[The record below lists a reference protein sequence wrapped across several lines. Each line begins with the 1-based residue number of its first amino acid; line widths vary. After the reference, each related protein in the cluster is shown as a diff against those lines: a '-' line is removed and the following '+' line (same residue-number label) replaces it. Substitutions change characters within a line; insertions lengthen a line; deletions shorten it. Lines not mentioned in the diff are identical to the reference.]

1 MRRARASAPATVS
14 VLASVLALLCLAPA
28 TVSAADPVDKGKSA
42 ARRPAPAIAT
52 SEEVAADPAGV
63 WTRFMKEAD
72 IETAFDAFD
81 VLDAIGATADG
92 VDAGLCRDQ
101 AAALRD
107 AVKVAPVSIAVHR
120 EALRCAEATGDNAT
134 AERETAALAALSK
147 HALAGAGGNV
157 WQAPIRVLSPR
168 DVYQLL
174 ALLGY
179 EFRYEY
185 YRDVHPGRYFPL
197 VVAAWDP
204 EAKIERH
211 LSFDYVDAT
220 AGISRSD
227 SYAEY
232 PFQRHVMAAAFMQ
245 AQVKSG
251 EAIGIDLK
259 AVRDALSTDDLSVR
273 RDTLRE
279 GANRGGM
286 LSLSSWLGLCS
297 SWDNRDCSDGLID
310 ALLPLAEKKH
320 ALPMTLLATAYANGI
335 GVKRD
340 LKAAATLLDA
350 ADRIWYGH
358 GASVRFA
365 AADSLLHDNRNT
377 AFALVRLRKA
387 VAAGSADAEVL
398 LIATTLAADA
408 AAVLSDAD
416 IAVLQRPSNNGQ
428 GLGQALLGEYF
439 DKRGQRQRSGEA
451 FRKAAELGH
460 AGAQRVQ
467 ALELARA
474 GQPALRWRAMLE
486 SAAQAGDNYAMR
498 ILALE
503 AIQLGQWKRADG
515 WLLAAVE
522 TGDRDASQELATVYT
537 SGVDGLSGNLADAV
551 SMFETLAEGDD
562 EASAKA
568 RRHLARL
575 AVDGRG
581 MKRNRQRA
589 RNWLQ
594 ADAERGDV
602 ESQILLGALLL
613 RSDSDGLG
621 EPMDVAA
628 GERWL
633 QKAVAAG
640 SNRARSEYG
649 MWLYASDPR
658 SPERRRNGIE
668 IMREADPKA
677 DDYVEVANNLAWLL
691 CVSAHADVHDP
702 AAGLAVAKTVEG
714 RDGIGW
720 GVVDTVAACYAASG
734 DFATALRLQQRAL
747 DALPRDANGKPQ
759 GSPGIPERLALYKG
773 RKAYREPAAAQ

>member
-1 MRRARASAPATVS
+1 MGRTPWFVAAAVLC
-14 VLASVLALLCLAPA
+14 LASVAA
-28 TVSAADPVDKGKSA
+28 SAVEPVDKGKST

-52 SEEVAADPAGV
+52 SEQVAADPAGV
-63 WTRFMKEAD
+63 WARFMKEAD

-81 VLDAIGATADG
+81 ALDAIGATADG
-92 VDAGLCRDQ
+92 VDADRCRDQ

-107 AVKVAPVSIAVHR
+107 AVTLAPVSIAVHR
-120 EALRCAEATGDNAT
+120 EALRCAEATGDSAT
-134 AERETAALAALSK
+134 AEREAAALAALSK
-147 HALAGAGGNV
+147 HALAGAGGNP

-185 YRDVHPGRYFPL
+185 YRDVHPGRYFPM

-204 EAKIERH
+204 EAKVERH

-220 AGISRSD
+220 AGISRGD
-227 SYAEY
+227 PYAGY

-251 EAIGIDLK
+251 ETLGIDLEAMRK
-259 AVRDALSTDDLSVR
+259 ALSTDDLMAR
-273 RDTLRE
+273 RDALRE
-279 GANRGGM
+279 GGNRGGM
-286 LSLSSWLGLCS
+286 LSLSGWLSLCS

-335 GVKRD
+335 GVKQD
-340 LKAAATLLDA
+340 LKAATTLLDA
-350 ADRIWYGH
+350 ADRIWHGH

-377 AFALVRLRKA
+377 AFALARLHKA
-387 VAAGSADAEVL
+387 VAAGSADAEML
-398 LIATTLAADA
+398 LAAGKLSTDA
-408 AAVLSDAD
+408 DATLSDAD

-428 GLGQALLGEYF
+428 GMGQALLGEYF
-439 DKRGQRQRSGEA
+439 DKRGQRQRSEEA
-451 FRKAAELGH
+451 FRRAAESGH
-460 AGAQRVQ
+460 PGAQRVQ
-467 ALELARA
+467 ALNAMRD
-474 GQPALRWRAMLE
+474 GQPALRWRATLE
-486 SAAQAGDNYAMR
+486 SSAQAGDNFAMR
-498 ILALE
+498 MLAAE
-503 AIQLGQWKRADG
+503 AMQLGQWKRADG

-522 TGDRDASQELATVYT
+522 TGDRDASQELAEVYA
-537 SGVDGLSGNLADAV
+537 SGADGLSGDLADAV
-551 SMFETLAEGDD
+551 SMFETLAAGDD
-562 EASAKA
+562 EASGRA
-568 RRHLARL
+568 RRELALL
-575 AVDGRG
+575 ALDGRG
-581 MKRNRQRA
+581 MKRSRQRA
-589 RNWLQ
+589 RAWLQ
-594 ADAERGDV
+594 TDAERGDV
-602 ESQILLGALLL
+602 ESQAMLGALLL
-613 RSDSDGLG
+613 RTDDQGGPL
-621 EPMDVAA
+621 DAAA

-658 SPERRRNGIE
+658 SPERRRSGIE
-668 IMREADPKA
+668 IMRRADPKG
-677 DDYVEVANNLAWLL
+677 DGYVEVANNLAWLL

-714 RDGIGW
+714 REGIGW

-734 DFATALRLQQRAL
+734 DFATALRLQQRAF

-759 GSPGIPERLALYKG
+759 GSSGIAQRLALYKA
-773 RKAYREPAAAQ
+773 RKAYREPATP

>member
-1 MRRARASAPATVS
+1 MGRTRRSLVPASVS
-14 VLASVLALLCLAPA
+14 LLASIFALLCLAPA
-28 TVSAADPVDKGKSA
+28 TVAAVDPVDKGKIA
-42 ARRPAPAIAT
+42 ARKPAPAIAT

-63 WTRFMKEAD
+63 WARFMKEAD

-92 VDAGLCRDQ
+92 VDAALCRDQ

-120 EALRCAEATGDNAT
+120 EALRCAEATGDGAT

-147 HALAGAGGNV
+147 HALAGAGGNA

-204 EAKIERH
+204 EAKVERH

-227 SYAEY
+227 DYAEY

-245 AQVKSG
+245 AQVKAG
-251 EAIGIDLK
+251 ETLGIDLQ
-259 AVRDALSTDDLSVR
+259 AMRNAFSTDDPAAR
-273 RDTLRE
+273 RDALRE

-286 LSLSSWLGLCS
+286 LSLSGWLSLCS

-335 GVKRD
+335 GVKQD

-350 ADRIWYGH
+350 ADRIWYGQ

-377 AFALVRLRKA
+377 AFALTRLRKA
-387 VAAGSADAEVL
+387 VAAGSADAEML
-398 LIATTLAADA
+398 LVAGKLATDA
-408 AAVLSDAD
+408 VPTLSDAD

-439 DKRGQRQRSGEA
+439 DKRGLRQRSEEA

-460 AGAQRVQ
+460 AGAQRAQ
-467 ALELARA
+467 AMEAVRD
-474 GQPALRWRAMLE
+474 GQPALRWRVMLE
-486 SAAQAGDNYAMR
+486 SAAQAGDNFAMR

-503 AIQLGQWKRADG
+503 AMQLGQWKRADG

-522 TGDRDASQELATVYT
+522 TGDRDASQELATVYA
-537 SGVDGLSGNLADAV
+537 SGADGLSGDLADAV
-551 SMFETLAEGDD
+551 SMFETLAAGDD

-589 RNWLQ
+589 RAWLQ
-594 ADAERGDV
+594 TDADRGDV
-602 ESQILLGALLL
+602 ESQTLLGALLL
-613 RSDSDGLG
+613 RTDSDGG
-621 EPMDVAA
+621 PMDVDA

-668 IMREADPKA
+668 IMRRADPKG

-702 AAGLAVAKTVEG
+702 GAGLAVAKTVEG

-734 DFATALRLQQRAL
+734 DFATAMRLQQRAL
-747 DALPRDANGKPQ
+747 DALPRDANGRPQ
-759 GSPGIPERLALYKG
+759 GSPGIPQRLALYKA
-773 RKAYREPAAAQ
+773 RKAYREPATP

>member
-1 MRRARASAPATVS
+1 MRRTRSFVPTVVS
-14 VLASVLALLCLAPA
+14 IFALLCLAPA
-28 TVSAADPVDKGKSA
+28 TVAAVDLVDKGKSG
-42 ARRPAPAIAT
+42 ARKPAPAIAT

-63 WTRFMKEAD
+63 WAKFMEEAD

-81 VLDAIGATADG
+81 VLDAIGATAEG

-120 EALRCAEATGDNAT
+120 EALRCAEATGDSAT

-147 HALAGAGGNV
+147 HALAGAGGNA
-157 WQAPIRVLSPR
+157 WQVPIRVLSPR

-185 YRDVHPGRYFPL
+185 YRDVHPGRYFPM

-204 EAKIERH
+204 EAKVERH

-227 SYAEY
+227 DYAGY

-251 EAIGIDLK
+251 ETLGIDLK
-259 AVRDALSTDDLSVR
+259 ALRDALSIDDLTAR
-273 RDTLRE
+273 RDALRE

-286 LSLSSWLGLCS
+286 LSVSGWLALCS

-335 GVKRD
+335 GVKQD
-340 LKAAATLLDA
+340 LKAATTLLDA
-350 ADRIWYGH
+350 ADRIWYGQ

-377 AFALVRLRKA
+377 AFALARLHKA
-387 VAAGSADAEVL
+387 VAAGSADAEML
-398 LIATTLAADA
+398 LAAGKLETDPA
-408 AAVLSDAD
+408 AALSDAD

-428 GLGQALLGEYF
+428 GLGLALLGDYF
-439 DKRGQRQRSGEA
+439 DKRGLRQRSDDV
-451 FRKAAELGH
+451 FRKAADLGH
-460 AGAQRVQ
+460 AGAQRV
-467 ALELARA
+467 LAMDAMRD
-474 GQPALRWRAMLE
+474 GQPALRWRATLE
-486 SAAQAGDNYAMR
+486 SAAQAGDNFAMR
-498 ILALE
+498 MLAAE
-503 AIQLGQWKRADG
+503 AVELGQWKRADG

-522 TGDRDASQELATVYT
+522 TGDRDASQELAAVYA
-537 SGVDGLSGNLADAV
+537 SDVDGLSGNLADAV
-551 SMFETLAEGDD
+551 SMFETLAAGDD

-568 RRHLARL
+568 RRQLARL

-581 MKRNRQRA
+581 MKRSRPRA
-589 RNWLQ
+589 RAWLQ
-594 ADAERGDV
+594 SDAERGDV
-602 ESQILLGALLL
+602 ESQTLLGALLL
-613 RSDSDGLG
+613 RTDDDGGPL
-621 EPMDVAA
+621 DVAA

-640 SNRARSEYG
+640 SNSARSEYG
-649 MWLYASDPR
+649 MWLYASAPR
-658 SPERRRNGIE
+658 SPERRRSGIE
-668 IMREADPKA
+668 IMRKADPKG

-747 DALPRDANGKPQ
+747 DALPRDANGRPQ
-759 GSPGIPERLALYKG
+759 GSPGIPQRLALYKA
-773 RKAYREPAAAQ
+773 RKAYREPATP

>member
-1 MRRARASAPATVS
+1 MRRTPWFAAA
-14 VLASVLALLCLAPA
+14 ALLCLAPA
-28 TVSAADPVDKGKSA
+28 AVSAVEPVDKGKSA
-42 ARRPAPAIAT
+42 ARRPAPVIAT
-52 SEEVAADPAGV
+52 SEQVAADPAGV
-63 WTRFMKEAD
+63 WARFMKEAD

-107 AVKVAPVSIAVHR
+107 AVTLAPVSIAVHR
-120 EALRCAEATGDNAT
+120 EALRCAEATGDSAT

-147 HALAGAGGNV
+147 HALAGAGGNA
-157 WQAPIRVLSPR
+157 WQVPIRVLSPR

-204 EAKIERH
+204 EAKVERH

-227 SYAEY
+227 PYAGY

-251 EAIGIDLK
+251 ETLGIDLEAMRK
-259 AVRDALSTDDLSVR
+259 ALSTDDLTAR
-273 RDTLRE
+273 RDALRE
-279 GANRGGM
+279 GASRGGM
-286 LSLSSWLGLCS
+286 LSASSWLALCG

-335 GVKRD
+335 GVKQD
-340 LKAAATLLDA
+340 LKAATTLLDA
-350 ADRIWYGH
+350 ADRIWHGH

-377 AFALVRLRKA
+377 PFALARLHKA
-387 VAAGSADAEVL
+387 VAAGSADAEML
-398 LIATTLAADA
+398 LAAGKLSADTA
-408 AAVLSDAD
+408 ATLSDAD

-428 GLGQALLGEYF
+428 GLGLALLGEYF
-439 DKRGQRQRSGEA
+439 DKRGQRQRSDEA

-460 AGAQRVQ
+460 AGAQRM
-467 ALELARA
+467 LAMEAVRD

-486 SAAQAGDNYAMR
+486 SAAQAGDNDAMR

-522 TGDRDASQELATVYT
+522 TGDRDASQELATVYV
-537 SGVDGLSGNLADAV
+537 SGADGLSGNLADAV
-551 SMFETLAEGDD
+551 SMFETLAAGDD
-562 EASAKA
+562 EAAAKA
-568 RRHLARL
+568 RRQLARL

-581 MKRNRQRA
+581 MKRSRQRA
-589 RNWLQ
+589 RAWLLT
-594 ADAERGDV
+594 DAERGDV
-602 ESQILLGALLL
+602 ESQTLLGALLL
-613 RSDSDGLG
+613 RTDSDGG
-621 EPMDVAA
+621 PMDAVA

-668 IMREADPKA
+668 IMRKADPKGG
-677 DDYVEVANNLAWLL
+677 DYVEVANNLAWLL
-691 CVSAHADVHDP
+691 CVSAHADAHDP
-702 AAGLAVAKTVEG
+702 DAGLAVAKTIEG

-734 DFATALRLQQRAL
+734 DFATALRLQQRAF
-747 DALPRDANGKPQ
+747 DALPRDANGRPQ
-759 GSPGIPERLALYKG
+759 GSPGIPQRLALYKA
-773 RKAYREPAAAQ
+773 RKAYREPPTP